1 MGAFDALIREA
12 LVATATVA
20 LPVLVVSAAAGTA
33 IAVVQAATQVQEQ
46 TLSFL
51 PKALAVGAT
60 LAFFGAFAMN
70 VLARLF
76 NDALAALPAIV
87 GGS

>member
-20 LPVLVVSAAAGTA
+20 LPVLVVAAVAGTA
-33 IAVVQAATQVQEQ
+33 VAVVQAATQVQEQ

-51 PKALAVGAT
+51 PKVLAVGAM
-60 LAFFGAFAMN
+60 LAFFGTFAMN

-76 NDALAALPAIV
+76 HDALAALPSIA

>member
-1 MGAFDALIREA
+1 MEAFDGLIREA

-20 LPVLVVSAAAGTA
+20 LPVLVVAAVAGTA
-33 IAVVQAATQVQEQ
+33 VAVIQAATQVQEQ

-51 PKALAVGAT
+51 PKALAVAAT
-60 LAFFGAFAMN
+60 LAFFGTFAMN

-76 NDALAALPAIV
+76 HDAVAALPAIA
-87 GGS
+87 GGP

>member
-20 LPVLVVSAAAGTA
+20 LPVLVVAAVAGTA

-51 PKALAVGAT
+51 PKALAVGAM
-60 LAFFGAFAMN
+60 LVFFGTFAMN

-76 NDALAALPAIV
+76 HDALAALPSIA